1 MEERKLQCESVAE
14 KVNNERASFRDSLV
28 LLCWMGSGEKI
39 PRRDKCY
46 EIGRYFCSR
55 QVSFGDSHHP
65 SHFSSRLLILLST
78 WLPLDK
84 RMLDGTFR

>member
-46 EIGRYFCSR
+46 EICRYFCSR

-65 SHFSSRLLILLST
+65 LTFLIAVVDFT
-78 WLPLDK
+78 INVVAVRQTHVGWHI
-84 RMLDGTFR
+84 